1 MPSMA
6 DMVQAHLT
14 NVQREIQNLKDRKVA
29 IDAEITKLEEY
40 LKEGATT
47 LEAEND
53 PPQPVAT
60 PQEPAANPL
69 LNQVSLGG

>member
-1 MPSMA
+1 MA
-6 DMVQAHLT
+6 EMVEAHLM

-40 LKEGATT
+40 LQEGATT
-47 LEAEND
+47 LEVANA

-69 LNQVSLGG
+69 FNPVSLGG